1 MTLQEA
7 KELQQQLQSAIPAE
21 DSPAGRGPSGDGA
34 ALQKHD
40 PFVRIPAELAREVE
54 KVHKILLKQE
64 KQQEHAEEP
73 EGLF

>member
-7 KELQQQLQSAIPAE
+7 KELRQQLQRSN
-21 DSPAGRGPSGDGA
+21 
-34 ALQKHD
+34 
-40 PFVRIPAELAREVE
+40 PFARIHLELAREAE

>member
-7 KELQQQLQSAIPAE
+7 KELQSMLQQ
-21 DSPAGRGPSGDGA
+21 GN
-34 ALQKHD
+34 
-40 PFVRIPAELAREVE
+40 PFVRISTELAREAE